1 MRGTR
6 GFAQLLVLWAL
17 ALLGMLALGFSFAM
31 RTEALAAR
39 NGIDGTRA
47 YFQARTGVDRALML
61 IATVPA
67 DNLTRMEISE
77 DDGEASYDVL
87 VESEGGKVD
96 INFVSEELLLEILKR
111 GAGADDDAERLRD
124 AILDWRDDDDVARQR
139 GAEAGDYADLAEPVL
154 PRNGRFRSVEELR
167 YVMDVTPEFHRRFLS
182 RVFTV
187 HGNSLRVSFRH
198 APEIVLR
205 SLPGVSP
212 GAVDRILAGRKEDPP
227 ISAAD
232 LAAMV
237 ASGEMTAQALALLS
251 GGDSSNVWTVTA
263 TGKAGEGVT
272 RVVRCLTE
280 NTGGGRKGVKI
291 LRWLDEVPLEVG
303 G

>member
-1 MRGTR
+1 MRRTQ

-67 DNLTRMEISE
+67 DNLVREEIAEE
-77 DDGEASYDVL
+77 DTDASYVVQ

-96 INFVSEELLLEILKR
+96 LNFVPEGLLLEILKK
-111 GAGADDDAERLRD
+111 GGLPDDDAERLRD
-124 AILDWRDDDDVARQR
+124 AILDWRDEDDVARPR
-139 GAEAGDYADLAEPVL
+139 GAETGDYANLAEPVL
-154 PRNGRFRSVEELR
+154 PRDGRFRSVEELR
-167 YVMDVTPEFHRRFLS
+167 YVMGVSPEFYRRFLS

-187 HGNSLRVSFRH
+187 NGNSPRVDFRH

-212 GAVDRILAGRKEDPP
+212 GALDRILAGRKEDPP

-237 ASGEMTAQALALLS
+237 GSGDLTAEALALVS
-251 GGDSSNVWTVTA
+251 GGNSSNAWTITA
-263 TGKAGEGVT
+263 TGTAGDNVA
-272 RVVRCLTE
+272 RVVRCLVE
-280 NTGGGRKGVKI
+280 YPGGGRKEVKI
-291 LRWLDEVPLEVG
+291 LRWLDEVPREVEG
-303 G
+303 